1 MQQHSLQQ
9 RETRIDLFRALCLIT
24 IFINHVPGNVFEMF
38 THRNFGFSDSAE
50 AFVLMSGIAAGM
62 VYGPR
67 FEPGRR
73 IASWVRAWK
82 RAGRLYVT
90 HIATTVGSLA
100 IFAGVALYTQRP
112 MLLNQL
118 NIDTL
123 VDNTPAA
130 LVGLA
135 TMGHQIGYNNILS
148 LYVVLMLLLP
158 LMLFIGKRSIPLMLS
173 LSVAVWLAAGL
184 YQVAPRDFPREGV
197 WFLNPLSWQ
206 LLFALGVAGAMLAKR
221 PEGLKLPR
229 WSLWAAGAYLLF
241 ALVWVKWPLWGLE
254 TKAGLPLVIAGF
266 DKTYESLPRLLH
278 VLAIAALIF
287 SLKPILRFTKVSYD
301 HPLAVMGRHSLPVFV
316 SGTLLAM
323 LAQTV
328 RWVSAPSNML
338 DAVLVIGGVLLQ
350 FGVAYALEAF
360 KKLESAGKPKAP
372 ALQPVVG
379 A

>member
-1 MQQHSLQQ
+1 MQQQSLQQ
-9 RETRIDLFRALCLIT
+9 RETRIDFFRALCLIT
-24 IFINHVPGNVFEMF
+24 IFINHVPGNVFEAF

-62 VYGPR
+62 VYGSR

-112 MLLNQL
+112 MLLKQL
-118 NIDTL
+118 NIDTMI
-123 VDNTPAA
+123 DNTPAA

-135 TMGHQIGYNNILS
+135 TMSHQIGYNNILS

-158 LMLFIGKRSIPLMLS
+158 LMLFIAKRSIPLMLT
-173 LSVAVWLAAGL
+173 LSAAVWLSAGL
-184 YQVAPRDFPREGV
+184 FQVAPRDFPRDGV

-206 LLFALGVAGAMLAKR
+206 LVFAIGVAGSMLAKR
-221 PEGLKLPR
+221 PEGFKLPR
-229 WSLWAAGAYLLF
+229 WSLWASGAYLLL

-254 TKAGLPLVIAGF
+254 TKAGLPFVFAGF

-278 VLAIAALIF
+278 VLALATLAY
-287 SLKPILRFTKVSYD
+287 SLKPILRIAKVSYD
-301 HPLAVMGRHSLPVFV
+301 NPLAVMGRHSLPVFV

-328 RWVSAPSNML
+328 RWVSPPSNLL
-338 DAVLVIGGVLLQ
+338 DAALVIGGVLLQ
-350 FGVAYALEAF
+350 FALAYALEAS
-360 KKLESAGKPKAP
+360 KKLESSGKPPAP
-372 ALQPVVG
+372 PVLQPVG